1 MTLDFFNNERL
12 ILIQYYL
19 LLSLPILIISG
30 PFFSDLVVVGTSI
43 FFLFYVLKNKE
54 YKFFRSLFFKIFI
67 TFYFY
72 IIFCSLISD
81 YTFHSLKSSIPYLRF
96 GLLSL
101 SVWLVLEKKPNFTK
115 NLFYIFFLIYIFLAI
130 DGLKQYFTKEN
141 LFGLYLASG
150 HRVTSLFGE
159 EAVLGSYLS
168 RLFPL
173 FFGLLILFY
182 EQVQKKVYFY
192 YFAILFIIIDILI
205 FITAERT
212 ALFLLNFSALIFII
226 SLNNFKKTRLF
237 TLIISL
243 SAFVLISFY
252 YPAAKIRIVDQ
263 TLDQIGLNKS
273 KIDFLLSTDDVYKEH
288 VGTDFSND
296 QKLYIFSK
304 QYDEIYRTSIN
315 IFKDNKIFGIGPKNF
330 RKFCNDPK
338 YLIGS
343 GCSTHPHNTYIQIM
357 LELGIVGSIFSI
369 SILILFIFYFFK
381 HSYLLYFKK
390 KPYFRDFEIA
400 LLVGIFLSVWP
411 LIPTGN
417 FFNNWISIIYY
428 YPVGFLLWSLKKN
441 KLMYQ
446 D

>member
-1 MTLDFFNNERL
+1 M
-12 ILIQYYL
+12 
-19 LLSLPILIISG
+19 
-30 PFFSDLVVVGTSI
+30 
-43 FFLFYVLKNKE
+43 
-54 YKFFRSLFFKIFI
+54 
-67 TFYFY
+67 
-72 IIFCSLISD
+72 
-81 YTFHSLKSSIPYLRF
+81 
-96 GLLSL
+96 
-101 SVWLVLEKKPNFTK
+101 
-115 NLFYIFFLIYIFLAI
+115 
-130 DGLKQYFTKEN
+130 
-141 LFGLYLASG
+141 
-150 HRVTSLFGE
+150 
-159 EAVLGSYLS
+159 
-168 RLFPL
+168 
-173 FFGLLILFY
+173 LILFY

-226 SLNNFKKTRLF
+226 TLNNFKKTRLF

-357 LELGIVGSIFSI
+357 LELGIIGSIFSI
-369 SILILFIFYFFK
+369 SILTLFIFYFLNTLF
-381 HSYLLYFKK
+381 
-390 KPYFRDFEIA
+390 
-400 LLVGIFLSVWP
+400 VIF
-411 LIPTGN
+411 
-417 FFNNWISIIYY
+417 
-428 YPVGFLLWSLKKN
+428 
-441 KLMYQ
+441 
-446 D
+446 